1 MTVYATVANLNN
13 HLPVAQR
20 VDTGSATAVAEAE
33 RLLARASRTVDR
45 AVRAQYPTDDNGAP
59 TIAEVTNALRDATVA
74 QYEQWIEVGEHNDID
89 GLAGSHIA
97 VAGYT
102 GGRAPRI
109 APRAFDVLHLAGL
122 TEPVRVAE
130 APLPEEP

>member
-1 MTVYATVANLNN
+1 MTVYATVANLNAY
-13 HLPVAQR
+13 LPVGQR
-20 VDTGSATAVAEAE
+20 VDTGNAAAVAEAE

-59 TIAEVTNALRDATVA
+59 TIAELTAALRDATCA
-74 QYEQWIEVGEHNDID
+74 QYEQWLEVSEANEID
-89 GLAGSHIA
+89 GLAGSQIA
-97 VAGYT
+97 VAGYS
-102 GGRAPRI
+102 GPRAPRI
-109 APRAFDVLHLAGL
+109 APRAFDVLHLVGL